1 MIAYFDVITGVSGD
15 MFLSSLIDAG
25 FPEEKLR
32 EELKKLHLDFEL
44 VVKKR
49 RDVIEATTLEVMY
62 NEEEEMERHLS
73 DILTILENSEIDD
86 EVKGKAKELFHRL
99 AEAEAKIHGTSVE
112 KIHFHEVGAV
122 DTIVDIVGSLIALK
136 GLGIEEIYSSPVVLG
151 KEKVKTEHGV
161 IPVPA
166 PATLELLKGKP
177 VRFSSVPTEMTTPT
191 GAVLIS
197 MAEFSYP
204 EMEIKSIGYGMG
216 KKKMDMPNVLRVVI
230 GKKSFIHD
238 LYVIETNIDDM
249 SSEVYPFIIERLL
262 GAGAMDAFV
271 MPAIMK
277 KGRAGNLLRVIAPA
291 ENLEEIKG
299 IIFNETST
307 LGIRYHGVRRHVLE
321 RRIIKVETE
330 YGEIRVKVGYHNG
343 KVTTISPEYEDCRR
357 IAEKSKVPLKKIYE
371 EARER
376 AKKML

>member
-44 VVKKR
+44 VVKKG
-49 RDVIEATTLEVMY
+49 RDVIEATTLEVIY
-62 NEEEEMERHLS
+62 NEKEEKERHLS

-112 KIHFHEVGAV
+112 KIHFHEVGAI

-136 GLGIEEIYSSPVVLG
+136 GLGIEEMYSSPVVLG
-151 KEKVKTEHGV
+151 KGKVETGHGI

-204 EMEIKSIGYGMG
+204 EMEINSIGYGMG

-262 GAGAMDAFV
+262 DAGAMDAFV

-291 ENLEEIKG
+291 ENLEEIKD

-330 YGEIRVKVGYHNG
+330 YGRIRVKVGYHNG

-376 AKKML
+376 AKDML

>member
-262 GAGAMDAFV
+262 DAGAMDAFV

-291 ENLEEIKG
+291 ENLEEIKD

-330 YGEIRVKVGYHNG
+330 YGRIRVKVGYHNG

-376 AKKML
+376 AKDML

>member
-1 MIAYFDVITGVSGD
+1 M
-15 MFLSSLIDAG
+15 
-25 FPEEKLR
+25 
-32 EELKKLHLDFEL
+32 
-44 VVKKR
+44 
-49 RDVIEATTLEVMY
+49 
-62 NEEEEMERHLS
+62 
-73 DILTILENSEIDD
+73 
-86 EVKGKAKELFHRL
+86 
-99 AEAEAKIHGTSVE
+99 
-112 KIHFHEVGAV
+112 GAV

-262 GAGAMDAFV
+262 DAGAMDAFV

-291 ENLEEIKG
+291 ENLEEIKD

-321 RRIIKVETE
+321 RRIIKVKTK